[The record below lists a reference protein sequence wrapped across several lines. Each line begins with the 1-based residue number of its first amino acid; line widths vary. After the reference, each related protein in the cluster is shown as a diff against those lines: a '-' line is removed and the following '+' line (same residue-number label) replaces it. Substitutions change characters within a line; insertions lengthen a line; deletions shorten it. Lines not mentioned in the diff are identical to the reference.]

1 MASELHIPYGIA
13 GQTVYAIVRDL
24 SGDVWNGSAFE
35 TYAAGNFAT
44 YDVAATEQGSSG
56 FYVASFPGSISAG
69 VYNVTARDRS
79 GGTPAESDPVI
90 AQGSLHWDGSAE
102 VDPFNHATDTVDLGK
117 VSGDATAADNLEA
130 MLEGLITGSVDD
142 SNFTPTT
149 TAFETDLTE
158 ASDDHF
164 NNQAVLWRSGDDA
177 GLTFFI
183 SDSVGKT
190 GLMAGAKLTVDT
202 MPNAPAN
209 GDTFEIIGTK
219 GA

>member
-1 MASELHIPYGIA
+1 MANEIQVPYGVT
-13 GQTVYAIVRDL
+13 GQTVYTIVRD
-24 SGDVWNGSAFE
+24 SGGDVWNGTAFE
-35 TYAAGNFAT
+35 TYTSGNVGDYDTAAI
-44 YDVAATEQGSSG
+44 EQGASG
-56 FYVASFPGSISAG
+56 FYISSFPGSISAG
-69 VYNVTARDRS
+69 VYSVTARDRS
-79 GGTPAESDPVI
+79 GLTPAESDPVI
-90 AQGSLHWDGSAE
+90 AQGSFHWDGTAE
-102 VDPFNHATDTVDLGK
+102 VDPFNHATDTVDVGK

-149 TAFETDLTE
+149 TAFETNLAE

-164 NNQAVLWRSGDDA
+164 NNQAVLWRSGSNA

-190 GLMAGAKLTVDT
+190 GLMAGAKITVDT
-202 MPNAPAN
+202 MPNAATT